1 MSLGARRGR
10 EKGAIGRA
18 LLVFGFGFFSGVP
31 GRILNC
37 PETTEKLFSFPRL
50 QIYSFLKSPYFCLIP
65 FQIQTNKIK
74 PRPTFQI
81 YTTSFNIS
89 IHFSRGMD
97 KLRMAE

>member
-18 LLVFGFGFFSGVP
+18 LLVFGFGFFLEYLVESS
-31 GRILNC
+31 I
-37 PETTEKLFSFPRL
+37 ETTEKLFSFPRL